1 MPQPKREN
9 SMGKIQRQLRGSQ
22 QKAIAKIFEGLT
34 YRHSRWT
41 VWSDFVLMAACTLS
55 MLDVEHREE
64 RVEMYNN
71 AAKKYN
77 AAELEKLR
85 DIFEAVIQAI
95 EENPDQDFLGELF
108 MALELSNEARGQF
121 FTPYSVYAMM
131 AKMQCGD
138 IAEKVE
144 AKGYLSVND
153 PAVGAGALLIAFA
166 NECRAQGVN
175 YQEHILFVGQDI
187 DYVAA
192 MMCYIQISLLGC
204 AGYVIVGDTLTTPPT
219 EPLSNQNV
227 WYTPML
233 YRDIWQW
240 RLLWKSLW
248 MMQPPI
254 AEDIE
259 AETTTSP
266 LIENSEGIQLTL
278 F

>member
-1 MPQPKREN
+1 MRD
-9 SMGKIQRQLRGSQ
+9 GH
-22 QKAIAKIFEGLT
+22 QKAIAKLFDKLT

-55 MLDVEHREE
+55 LLDVEHREE
-64 RVEMYNN
+64 RMRMYDN

-77 AAELEKLR
+77 DAELEALR
-85 DIFEAVIQAI
+85 DMFESVIQAL
-95 EENPDQDFLGELF
+95 EENPNQDFLGELF

-121 FTPYSVYAMM
+121 FTPYSVCAMM
-131 AKMQCGD
+131 AKMQCVD
-138 IAEKVE
+138 IAERVK

-192 MMCYIQISLLGC
+192 MMCYIQLSLLGC
-204 AGYVIVGDTLTTPPT
+204 PGYVIVGDTLTTPPT

-227 WYTPML
+227 WYTPL
-233 YRDIWQW
+233 YFRDIWQW
-240 RLLWKSLW
+240 RIFFKALGTL
-248 MMQPPI
+248 QRPR
-254 AEDIE
+254 AE
-259 AETTTSP
+259 ETEP
-266 LIENSEGIQLTL
+266 VEGVQLTL

>member
-64 RVEMYNN
+64 RVQMYNN

-121 FTPYSVYAMM
+121 FTPYSVCAMM

-240 RLLWKSLW
+240 RLFIKALARCNTPRAT
-248 MMQPPI
+248 QTETTRADI
-254 AEDIE
+254 APNPE
-259 AETTTSP
+259 AEV
-266 LIENSEGIQLTL
+266 GQLTL